1 MKVIVTLKV
10 VSYWVLH
17 SSQFHVFF
25 SFHLNCFHLKFKNF
39 ELNNMVYGVKP
50 ALIITYRNFCSGYIL
65 GTIACNGNGHEC
77 NCINK
82 FRRCRRNLIIIF
94 QSNSTFAFRLLVT
107 YICLVSTTRHWTLE
121 LSILCVFFCDQEN
134 HRWPSKSFYYC
145 SDYNSDNINN
155 SRICSETK
163 KNTKDNLSS
172 ISLEVKILQLLTYPH
187 GLLFVVWN

>member
-1 MKVIVTLKV
+1 MSLRPTDTQRESPDQSRVSSSSPIAVLRTQFRILSWYVSYKLIHLFAIRNNVCMKVIVTLKV

-107 YICLVSTTRHWTLE
+107 YICLVSTTRH
-121 LSILCVFFCDQEN
+121 
-134 HRWPSKSFYYC
+134 
-145 SDYNSDNINN
+145 
-155 SRICSETK
+155 
-163 KNTKDNLSS
+163 
-172 ISLEVKILQLLTYPH
+172 
-187 GLLFVVWN
+187 